1 MASDSEPQKVSYLL
15 TNPEPVV
22 GLASAFVYSGAL
34 GCVGSLWPVY
44 DTPAAELA
52 VKFYRYVLSGEPTGE
67 ALRMARVEIRQSY
80 PDEITWAAY
89 VLYGDPTFRLTET

>member
-1 MASDSEPQKVSYLL
+1 
-15 TNPEPVV
+15 
-22 GLASAFVYSGAL
+22 
-34 GCVGSLWPVY
+34 
-44 DTPAAELA
+44 

-67 ALRMARVEIRQSY
+67 ALRLARMEIRQSY